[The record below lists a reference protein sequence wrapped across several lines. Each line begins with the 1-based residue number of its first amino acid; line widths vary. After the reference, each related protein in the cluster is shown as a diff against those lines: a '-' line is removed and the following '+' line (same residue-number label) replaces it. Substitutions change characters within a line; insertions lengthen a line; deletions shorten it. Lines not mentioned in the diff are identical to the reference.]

1 MSDVINRG
9 HKILVHI
16 YSVKISATEQASEMN
31 IVNELTVKF
40 NKWIRETNVPSK
52 VIVFNLT
59 IICFQVNILLFQIWS
74 KSCFLKSTNRPPFA
88 TNYMNCK
95 TANTNYYRKIIP

>member
-1 MSDVINRG
+1 MKIN
-9 HKILVHI
+9 
-16 YSVKISATEQASEMN
+16 ATDQASELN
-31 IVNELTVKF
+31 FVNELTGKF
-40 NKWIRETNVPSK
+40 NKWIREANVPSK

-74 KSCFLKSTNRPPFA
+74 RSCFLKSTNRPPFA

-95 TANTNYYRKIIP
+95 TANTNYYRKINP